1 MASSPKPSKSN
12 SQNMAPEGPQ
22 LPTFRYQGNI
32 HLITRKQDVASAVE
46 DLQRSAILGFDTET
60 RPAFKKGESYL
71 PCLLQLADEEK
82 CYLFRLNQVGLQ
94 QEIVDLLADEDT
106 LKVGVAIRDDL
117 IGLKKRSPF
126 QPKGFVEIADLA
138 KEQGHH
144 KLGLRS
150 LAEVLMQVKV
160 SKKMR
165 TSNWEKKELSP
176 QQMAYAAADA
186 HLGLKLYQILEK
198 SSR

>member
-1 MASSPKPSKSN
+1 MTSSPRPSKSN
-12 SQNMAPEGPQ
+12 KEKNPQEPPE
-22 LPTFRYQGNI
+22 LPTFRYQGKI
-32 HLITRKQDVASAVE
+32 HLITRKQDIAPAIKE
-46 DLQRSAILGFDTET
+46 LQKSAILGFDTET

-71 PCLLQLADEEK
+71 PCLLQLADEK
-82 CYLFRLNQVGLQ
+82 RCYLFRLNQVGMP
-94 QEIVDLLADEDT
+94 QEIIELLADEQT

-117 IGLKKRSPF
+117 VGLKKRRAF
-126 QPKGFVEIADLA
+126 LPKGFIEIADLA

-150 LAEVLMQVKV
+150 LAEVLMEVRV

-165 TSNWEKKELSP
+165 TSNWERKELST

-198 SSR
+198 KSR